1 MQEIYI
7 FVSRNDYIRNIYIVD
22 YGYVYMFYISDMK
35 QETVKKHIDDKTKKI
50 LNEVSNDLHS
60 IFSGVEINDM
70 MCWGTEC

>member
-1 MQEIYI
+1 MQLDKYARHLAKD
-7 FVSRNDYIRNIYIVD
+7 SRLVD